1 MKIGEYEQM
10 MAYLTRPRFKD
21 GTIPKQKPFTKE
33 EFEKR
38 ADGLVQGSFGGM
50 RRNIEGVKLL
60 KDTMDELISKALD
73 SGAIKSRKEAVD
85 FILQREKYYS
95 NFIESE
101 KSKGVE
107 VPVLSRDEFSS
118 GSLASGA
125 RQGMSFLK
133 RKYKG
138 SDLEAILENP
148 KLLAAEL
155 GVEGASELLR
165 LLGMFSEG
173 GMVGK
178 KSGPPPESGPMSQG
192 LNLKDNTDKS

>member
-85 FILQREKYYS
+85 FILEREKYYS
-95 NFIESE
+95 NIIESE
-101 KSKGVE
+101 KSNGEIFHIGTEDEITIEQLIKAAGDFLNFDGSYQEAPTYPGSTKRRCPDITKAKKILGYSPRFKWQESLEETLEWYKDFFEKGE
-107 VPVLSRDEFSS
+107 TAFET
-118 GSLASGA
+118 
-125 RQGMSFLK
+125 SFEEPD
-133 RKYKG
+133 
-138 SDLEAILENP
+138 S
-148 KLLAAEL
+148 
-155 GVEGASELLR
+155 V
-165 LLGMFSEG
+165 
-173 GMVGK
+173 
-178 KSGPPPESGPMSQG
+178 
-192 LNLKDNTDKS
+192 